1 MKVLFT
7 CFSQSWGG
15 MEMFAL
21 TTIKQ
26 LIKHNI
32 ETDLACF
39 PGSRLHKEAV
49 KENVPV
55 HTFKQ
60 RSYFHPIEILNLSS
74 LIKHNRY
81 SLVECGG
88 SKDLWLVVPALKIAQ
103 LKLPLFLSKQMASF
117 IIKKDFLHRW
127 LYKRVNKT
135 FAISKRIKDNLIET
149 TPLLLENIVLLHNA
163 IDTSIFDPAKIDPNV
178 VRKEFEIGHD
188 QILIGMIA
196 RFSPGKGHEE
206 FLLAAKSI
214 LANYPKVKF
223 VIVGEA
229 SHGEENYA
237 EKIKSFSQE
246 LGIKE
251 NIIFAGFRKDI
262 PLVLAAL
269 DIFIFPSHDEAFGI
283 ALAEAL
289 SMGKPSVCSNFAG
302 VLDIA
307 VDGVTS
313 YLFEKGNAE
322 DLAKKAGTLIQSI
335 EKRNQFGYAA
345 RKRAVEMF
353 DLEVFT
359 HKLIAN
365 FEESLK

>member
-7 CFSQSWGG
+7 CFSKSWGG

-21 TTIKQ
+21 TTVKQ

-32 ETDLACF
+32 ETDLACY
-39 PGSRLHKEAV
+39 PDSRLHQEAK
-49 KENVPV
+49 KENVTI

-60 RSYFHPIEILNLSS
+60 NSYFHPIEVLNLSS

-81 SLVECGG
+81 SIVECGG
-88 SKDLWLVVPALKIAQ
+88 SKDLWLVVPALKIA
-103 LKLPLFLSKQMASF
+103 KINLPLFLSKQMASF
-117 IIKKDFLHRW
+117 IIKKDFLHGW
-127 LYKRVNKT
+127 LYKRVTKT
-135 FAISKRIKDNLIET
+135 FAISNMIKNNLIET
-149 TPLLLENIVLLHNA
+149 TPLPLDKIELLHNA
-163 IDTSIFDPAKIDPNV
+163 IDTNKLDPAKVDSRI
-178 VRKEFEIGHD
+178 VRNELGIAD
-188 QILIGMIA
+188 DNILIGMIA

-206 FLLAAKSI
+206 FLSAAKII
-214 LANYPKVKF
+214 LEKHINVIF
-223 VIVGEA
+223 LIVGEA
-229 SHGEENYA
+229 SRGEENYA
-237 EKIKSFSQE
+237 DKIKSFSKE
-246 LGIKE
+246 LGINEK
-251 NIIFAGFRKDI
+251 IIFAGFRKDI
-262 PLVLAAL
+262 PQVLAAL

-302 VLDIA
+302 VLDVA

-322 DLAKKAGTLIQSI
+322 DLANKTNMLIESA
-335 EKRNQFGYAA
+335 EKRNQFGFTA

-359 HKLIAN
+359 NKLIAH